1 MRSSMDFSQALP
13 TALVLD
19 ASIRLHIPLRVAP
32 TTLHSLFNGTEIAGP
47 ALPARHDGSVDVFL
61 EAISRSRRG
70 DILVIDNSGRM
81 DEACIGDLVT
91 LEAKESG
98 LAGIVVWGCHRDTR
112 ELKSI
117 KLPVFSCGS
126 NPSGPLKLRKRS
138 PTALKSAKVGTFH
151 VTGDDLVFGDDD
163 GVVFLPRRHYK
174 RIAETAREIGRTELK
189 QAVEVRRGRMLREQL
204 RLKEYVSRRG
214 RDSSYTFR
222 KHLRELGG
230 AVEE

>member
-1 MRSSMDFSQALP
+1 MDLFQELS

-19 ASIRLHIPLRVAP
+19 ASIRLRIPFRVAP
-32 TTLHSLFNGTEIAGP
+32 TTLRSLLNGAKIAGLV
-47 ALPARHDGSVDVFL
+47 LPARHYGSVDVFL
-61 EAISRSRRG
+61 EAIARSRKG
-70 DILVIDNSGRM
+70 DILVIDNGGRM

-91 LEAKESG
+91 LEAQKSG
-98 LAGIVVWGCHRDTR
+98 LSGIVVWGCHRDTQ
-112 ELKSI
+112 ELKEI

-126 NPSGPLKLRKRS
+126 NPSGPLELRKRS
-138 PTALKSAKVGTFH
+138 SNALKSAKVGTFQ
-151 VTGDDLVFGDDD
+151 VTSNDLVFGDDD
-163 GVVFLPRRHYK
+163 GVVFLPREHLK
-174 RIAETAREIGRTELK
+174 RIIERAREIGSTERR